1 MHINLINNLA
11 FLIALVAVGQS
22 VLARFHKPTQGR
34 QVLLGLLFGSVALLG
49 MVNPVAFA
57 PGLIFDGRSIV
68 LSTAG
73 IVGGGL
79 AALIAACLAGAY
91 RIYLGGVGMPVGV
104 TVIVASAVLGVL
116 ARLWW
121 SRRPVAPHPLHY
133 LALGLLV
140 QAMQL
145 AAFTQIPQ
153 RGGYPFIEQAWWV
166 LVIFYPL
173 ATMLLCL
180 IFRNYEQQLVD
191 KDALK
196 AAQQAVLAEERASMQ
211 RFHAYFDH
219 SNVGLAITSIDK
231 GWIEVNDALCSTLG
245 YSRAELSQMTW
256 AELTHPDDLAPDL
269 AQFNR
274 LLAGDIASYAMD
286 KRFIHKDGH
295 VVYAR
300 LAVSHVRK
308 PDGSLDYVVAMVED
322 ISERT
327 LSSLA
332 LENSEK
338 QLRFVLAGSELGFWD
353 WDIAAG
359 KVDRNAQW
367 AEMLGYSH
375 EEIQL
380 TVRQWT
386 DFIHPDD
393 RARAWDSIQAVLDG
407 SSTMHR
413 QEYRM
418 IRKDGALMWILDQ
431 ASVMQR
437 DAQGK
442 ALRMCGT
449 HTDITSRK
457 RAEDELRQH
466 RDHLEE
472 LVQQRTVDLVEAKVA
487 AEAANRAKSAFLA
500 NMSHELRT
508 PMNGVM
514 GMIDLAKRRMADPQ
528 GLNYLAKAKLSAE
541 RLLGV
546 LNDILDLSKIEAERL
561 VLEDVPLNLAQSMHN
576 VAGELEP
583 RATQKGLT
591 LSVDVPADLASL
603 PLTGDPLRLGQILM
617 NLIGNA
623 IKFTEHGGV
632 TVRARQEGETGGT
645 LQVRFEVA
653 DTGIGIP
660 PEVRARLFQS
670 FEQADNTMARKYGGS
685 GLGLAISKRLV
696 QLMGGDI
703 GVDSVPGVG
712 STFWFVVPFKQREPF
727 VDRTAPA
734 RPRLTAEQRLLQDF
748 AGARILLVEDEPLS
762 QEVASSLLEE
772 VGLAVDLAE
781 DGQQGLAM
789 ARRNPY
795 DLILMDM
802 QMPVMNGVDAT
813 QAIRKES
820 RNRETPVLAMTANAF
835 EEDRQAC
842 LDAGMDEHIAKPVD
856 PHRLY
861 EALLRW
867 IDKPR

>member
-1 MHINLINNLA
+1 MLINLINNLA

-22 VLARFHKPTQGR
+22 VLARFHKRTQGR
-34 QVLLGLLFGSVALLG
+34 QALLGLLFGSVALLG
-49 MVNPVAFA
+49 MANPVAFA

-104 TVIVASAVLGVL
+104 AVIVASALLGVL
-116 ARLWW
+116 ARRWW
-121 SRRPVAPHPLHY
+121 SRRPQVPHPLHY

-140 QAMQL
+140 QVMQL

-166 LVIFYPL
+166 LLIFYPL
-173 ATMLLCL
+173 ATMVLCL

-245 YSRAELSQMTW
+245 YSRAELSLMTW
-256 AELTHPDDLAPDL
+256 SELTHPDDLAPDL

-300 LAVSHVRK
+300 LAVSQVRK

-375 EEIQL
+375 EEIMH

-407 SSTMHR
+407 SATIHR

-418 IRKDGALMWILDQ
+418 IRKDGSLMWILDQ
-431 ASVMQR
+431 ASVMLR
-437 DAQGK
+437 DADGK

-472 LVQQRTVDLVEAKVA
+472 LVQRRTVDLVEAKVA

-528 GLNYLAKAKLSAE
+528 GLDFLAKARLSAA

-546 LNDILDLSKIEAERL
+546 LNDILDLSKIEAERM
-561 VLEDVPLNLAQSMHN
+561 VLEDVPLNLAQNLNN
-576 VAGELEP
+576 VAGEFESQ
-583 RATQKGLT
+583 ATQKGLT
-591 LSVDVPADLASL
+591 LSVDVPADLARR
-603 PLTGDPLRLGQILM
+603 PLAGDPLRLGQILM

-632 TVRARQEGETGGT
+632 TVRARQAGETSDT
-645 LQVRFEVA
+645 LHVRFEVA
-653 DTGIGIP
+653 DTGIGIT
-660 PEVRARLFQS
+660 PEARARLFQA

-696 QLMGGDI
+696 QLMGGAI
-703 GVDSVPGVG
+703 GVDSVPGEG
-712 STFWFVVPFKQREPF
+712 STFWFVVPFKRREPAA
-727 VDRTAPA
+727 DEPAPTKPCMTAK
-734 RPRLTAEQRLLQDF
+734 QRLLQDF

-781 DGQQGLAM
+781 DGQQGLAL

-795 DLILMDM
+795 ALILMDM

-813 QAIRKES
+813 QAIRAES

-842 LDAGMDEHIAKPVD
+842 LDAGMNEHIAKPVD
-856 PHRLY
+856 PRRLY